1 MKTFMQFKTTLEA
14 KKKKSKAEVIKL
26 PTSVDYFDYLVEKE
40 TLLIQHD

>member
-1 MKTFMQFKTTLEA
+1 MKTFMQFKTTLE

>member
-1 MKTFMQFKTTLEA
+1 MKTFMQFKTTLKTKE
-14 KKKKSKAEVIKL
+14 KKSKAEVIKL

>member
-1 MKTFMQFKTTLEA
+1 MKTFMQFKTTL
-14 KKKKSKAEVIKL
+14 KKKEKSKAEVIKL